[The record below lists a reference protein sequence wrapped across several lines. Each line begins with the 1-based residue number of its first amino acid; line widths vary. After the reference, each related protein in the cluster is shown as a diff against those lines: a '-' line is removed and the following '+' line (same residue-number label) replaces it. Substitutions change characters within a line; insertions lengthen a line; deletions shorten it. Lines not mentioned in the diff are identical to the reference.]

1 VREIARAFGGGVYVT
16 DWTREHVNFFRS
28 IELTKSIMFVILL
41 LVVAVAAFNIISTL
55 VMVVREKRGEVAI
68 LRTMGSAPGAI
79 MAIFMLQGSLI
90 GLAGTTLGVALGAL
104 ASVNLAHI
112 VRALE
117 QLLDTRFLAP
127 DVYFISDFPTQLLW
141 SDVVLIGGV
150 ALSLA
155 IASTLYPAWRGA
167 VTPPAEALRNA

>member
-1 VREIARAFGGGVYVT
+1 
-16 DWTREHVNFFRS
+16 
-28 IELTKSIMFVILL
+28 
-41 LVVAVAAFNIISTL
+41 
-55 VMVVREKRGEVAI
+55 
-68 LRTMGSAPGAI
+68 MGSAPGAI

-112 VRALE
+112 VRGLE

-155 IASTLYPAWRGA
+155 VASTLYPAWRGA
-167 VTPPAEALRNA
+167 VTPPAEALRNS